1 MNPPPFASAISPPR
15 DARPARAAYAPSW
28 PPETFI
34 VPRLAGAIGTALDS
48 ALTEL
53 PAAARVLD
61 VGCGRQPFR
70 AAITARGLRYY
81 GLDAVQNP
89 EGNVDF
95 IGTLDGPLPAAA
107 LAEGPYD
114 FLLCT
119 EVLEHVADW
128 PAAFR
133 NLARLAAPG
142 AKVLITCP
150 HFYPLHEVPYDF
162 WRPTPF
168 ALRHHAAASGFAVE
182 RLEQLGD
189 NWDVLG
195 TFLAEA
201 WPYARTPRLAD
212 RILARIVR
220 SLLRGAFR
228 QLARGAIQRR
238 VELRGLH
245 YLANL
250 AVLVRQSH

>member
-1 MNPPPFASAISPPR
+1 MSHSHSSPAAPPPR
-15 DARPARAAYAPSW
+15 DARPARPAYEPSW

-34 VPRLAGAIGTALDS
+34 VPLLAGAIGS
-48 ALTEL
+48 ALENALARL
-53 PAAARVLD
+53 PAGARVLD

-70 AAITARGLRYY
+70 AVITARGLRYDA
-81 GLDAVQNP
+81 LDAVQNP
-89 EGNVDF
+89 EGTVDF
-95 IGTLDGPLPAAA
+95 IATLDGQLPDA
-107 LAEGPYD
+107 LLAQGPYD

-142 AKVLITCP
+142 ADVLVTCP

-168 ALRHHAAASGFAVE
+168 ALRHHATANGFTVE
-182 RLEQLGD
+182 QLEQLGD
-189 NWDVLG
+189 NWAVLG

-201 WPYARTPRLAD
+201 WAYPRTRRITDRALAWL
-212 RILARIVR
+212 I
-220 SLLRGAFR
+220 RGALRYTFR
-228 QLARGAIQRR
+228 QVARGWPQRR
-238 VELRGLH
+238 VELKGLH

-250 AVLVRQSH
+250 AVLRRQTN